1 MSFYSTE
8 RNVQILVHLLK
19 ANNIR
24 RIIASPGTTNVTFV
38 GTVQHDDFFK
48 MYSCVD
54 ERSAAYMACG
64 MAAESGEPVVIVCT
78 GATASRNY
86 VPGLT
91 EAYYRKL
98 PVLAVTASQPTERVG
113 HLAPQLIDRSQL
125 QHDIAVLSVSMPN
138 IKDSED
144 EWFCEINANRAMAA
158 LTRRGG
164 GPVHINL
171 ETHYSADFSAKKIP
185 PCRIVKYFTHGC
197 AFPEIKS
204 GRVAVIIGNHRKFG
218 QDEVLAIEN
227 FCIAYDAAVFCDHT
241 SGYNGAHKVLW
252 TLCGSQKDY
261 ESPNRNI
268 DLLIHIGEIS
278 GDYFTQFVLR
288 PLEVWR
294 VNEDGEMRDW
304 FKKLSAVFEMSEK
317 EFFSYYANKNVSA
330 AKPEPSFAEKLNKEN
345 DMIYS
350 HLPELPFS
358 NYYIANQC
366 ASKLPENSVLHLGI
380 LSSLRSWNYFKIP
393 PSVSAF
399 SNTGGFGIDGGV
411 SSMLGA
417 ALVNPEKLY
426 FGVFGDLAFFYDMN
440 SIGNRHLP
448 SNIRI
453 MLINNGVGQEFRNK
467 DHLCYI
473 YGIDSLSYVGAA
485 GHYGNKSKTL
495 VKHYAEDLGFEYLS
509 AHDKKSFAEIHDRF
523 FSAENVD
530 KPVFFEV
537 FTNTEDETEALDMI
551 KHCYKN
557 KAIAAKNEMKKAIK
571 SFIGQSGVDS
581 IKGILKK

>member
-1 MSFYSTE
+1 MSCYSAE
-8 RNVQILVHLLK
+8 RNVQILVYLLK

-86 VPGLT
+86 VSGLT

-113 HLAPQLIDRSQL
+113 HLVPQLIDRSEL
-125 QHDIAVLSVSMPN
+125 QRDIAVLSVDMPN
-138 IKDSED
+138 IKDSDD
-144 EWFCEINANRAMAA
+144 EWFCEINANRAIAA
-158 LTRRGG
+158 LARHGG

-171 ETHYSADFSAKKIP
+171 ETRYSADFSVKKIP
-185 PCRIVKYFTHGC
+185 SCRIIKYFTTGC
-197 AFPEIKS
+197 VFPEIKS
-204 GRVAVIIGNHRKFG
+204 GRVAVFIGNHRKFER
-218 QDEVLAIEN
+218 DEVLAIEN
-227 FCIAYDAAVFCDHT
+227 FCVAYDAAVFCDHT
-241 SGYNGAHKVLW
+241 SGYNEGHKALW
-252 TLCGSQKDY
+252 TLCGSQLDY

-268 DLLIHIGEIS
+268 DLLIHIGEVS
-278 GDYFTQFVLR
+278 GDYFTQSVLR

-317 EFFSYYANKNVSA
+317 EFFSYYAKKNVSA
-330 AKPEPSFAEKLNKEN
+330 TKQELSFAEKLNKEY

-366 ASKLPENSVLHLGI
+366 SLQLPENSVLHLGI
-380 LSSLRSWNYFKIP
+380 LSSLRSWNYFRIP
-393 PSVSAF
+393 SSVLAF
-399 SNTGGFGIDGGV
+399 SNTGGFGIDGDV

-417 ALVNPEKLY
+417 ALVNPKKLY
-426 FGVFGDLAFFYDMN
+426 FGIFGDLAFFYDMN

-448 SNIRI
+448 SNLRI
-453 MLINNGVGQEFRNK
+453 MLLNNGVGQEFRNK
-467 DHLCYI
+467 DHLCYL
-473 YGIDSLSYVGAA
+473 YGTDSITYMGAA

-509 AHDKKSFAEIHDRF
+509 ANNKESFNANCDRF
-523 FSAENVD
+523 FCSENID
-530 KPVFFEV
+530 KPIFFEV
-537 FTNTEDETEALDMI
+537 FTNTEEETEAAYIMR
-551 KHCYKN
+551 HCYKD

-571 SFIGQSGVDS
+571 SFIGQAGVDT